1 MMFLRLLVAFAMF
14 TLMDAVNTTLGL
26 SIGLAELNPI
36 VAVLGLPAWILFRIA
51 LLTIMITAFFTGY
64 KLCVEHFRKGTRVLE
79 TILLMLNIY
88 IGVVVFMGF
97 IAILKITL

>member
-1 MMFLRLLVAFAMF
+1 MFLRLLVAFAVF

-26 SIGLAELNPI
+26 RIGLLELNPI
-36 VAVLGLPAWILFRIA
+36 VTVLGLPAWILFRVV

-64 KLCVEHFRKGTRVLE
+64 QLCLQYFRKGAQVLE

-97 IAILKITL
+97 FAMLKITL